1 MLVVQN
7 QPQMM
12 ELMAALVLYGGS
24 ARLEGVNT
32 SHAAPLRRA
41 GGKFLVRVVQCTLNA
56 FPARS
61 RLCDTHLGST
71 CELEETCRDPLSPNC
86 SWYKML
92 LDSRSPSPVLYHR
105 MNTAPNTQRPRV
117 LSRAPHVAVSLPG
130 WVSRIDHL
138 ISTGLSSLNLE
149 SFLLFSFVSPCVNR
163 WHECSHFTVPRP
175 LPFPRWM
182 ELATLRKEV
191 SSRISESLILHSLRV
206 LGMGKRERNHSMSS
220 SPRLR

>member
-41 GGKFLVRVVQCTLNA
+41 GGKFPVRVVQCTLNA

-92 LDSRSPSPVLYHR
+92 LDSRSPVSCAVPQNEHRTQYSKAPRFVQSP
-105 MNTAPNTQRPRV
+105 
-117 LSRAPHVAVSLPG
+117 SR
-130 WVSRIDHL
+130 RRF
-138 ISTGLSSLNLE
+138 SS
-149 SFLLFSFVSPCVNR
+149 
-163 WHECSHFTVPRP
+163 
-175 LPFPRWM
+175 
-182 ELATLRKEV
+182 
-191 SSRISESLILHSLRV
+191 
-206 LGMGKRERNHSMSS
+206 GMGESHR
-220 SPRLR
+220 SPYFNRIELIKS